1 MYHLHLKVASKR
13 AGIVLLSVKVKN
25 QRAWKQ
31 HLYVKV
37 GFKRTG
43 ISFLILKVRFQCACF
58 IDK

>member
-1 MYHLHLKVASKR
+1 MLSKR
-13 AGIVLLSVKVKN
+13 AEIVLLRVKVQN

-31 HLYVKV
+31 HLCVKV

>member
-1 MYHLHLKVASKR
+1 MLSKR
-13 AGIVLLSVKVKN
+13 AGIVLLRVKVKN

-37 GFKRTG
+37 GFKRTDF
-43 ISFLILKVRFQCACF
+43 SLLILRVRFQCACF